1 MPAYLLLVL
10 AILTRVVPHHGWM
23 NFTAVGGALLYF
35 GARRSWREMLAPLA
49 ALMVTDYCLTV
60 YAYHYPFA
68 WTGYVTTWAW
78 YLAVMVLG
86 MILLKSRTTWLRVGA
101 GVLLGP
107 TSFFLI
113 SNYAV
118 WVGGDHV
125 SPDPRGA
132 RDVLCRRSAVLPQRP
147 AFDGHCCG
155 AGFRASG
162 AGAEGSARPAGKHS
176 RGAVNRDNLGIRGGQ
191 LPRGLP
197 RLEERGAESG
207 RLNCT
212 TRGAV
217 HLNLCIF
224 LT

>member
-118 WVGGDHV
+118 WVGGDMY
-125 SPDPRGA
+125 PRTLAGLVTCYA
-132 RDVLCRRSAVLPQRP
+132 AAVPFYRNDLLSTAIVAGL
-147 AFDGHCCG
+147 AF
-155 AGFRASG
+155 
-162 AGAEGSARPAGKHS
+162 
-176 RGAVNRDNLGIRGGQ
+176 
-191 LPRGLP
+191 GLP
-197 RLEERGAESG
+197 VLVRKARLDRQASTVAA
-207 RLNCT
+207 R
-212 TRGAV
+212 
-217 HLNLCIF
+217 
-224 LT
+224 